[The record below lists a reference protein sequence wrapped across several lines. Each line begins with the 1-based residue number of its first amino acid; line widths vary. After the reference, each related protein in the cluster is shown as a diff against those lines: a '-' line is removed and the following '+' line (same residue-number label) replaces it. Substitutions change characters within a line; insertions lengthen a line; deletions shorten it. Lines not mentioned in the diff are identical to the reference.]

1 MFLFNFWRFIPHCI
15 EPGNFQEEVA
25 VISFIYWKL
34 ERKVETSKSDCWG
47 RDGKSQYLYLF
58 IYLFA
63 STVTKLSI
71 YSEERK
77 CVIFL
82 RKERFRQGRC
92 NVRHS
97 GLGNPVDIPY
107 HLLPSCTF
115 HFKFYSPIVGLW
127 IYHVLEMPGAWIA
140 WNVMMPRY
148 HLANSIS
155 WLLPWLWCVAAM
167 ERLSFF
173 CISRC
178 CMQSEFM
185 PSFFSLHMSPYR
197 ILCCSHA

>member
-1 MFLFNFWRFIPHCI
+1 MGKASICI
-15 EPGNFQEEVA
+15 
-25 VISFIYWKL
+25 
-34 ERKVETSKSDCWG
+34 
-47 RDGKSQYLYLF
+47 YLF

-173 CISRC
+173 AFHVAACSLNSCHLFLAYICLLIEFYVVPMLRFLVLSVRFYFVFAGIS
-178 CMQSEFM
+178 
-185 PSFFSLHMSPYR
+185 
-197 ILCCSHA
+197 